1 MRIFPNYIILTKFRQ
16 WEGREEGVYQFGSGV
31 KFINI
36 GDSLQKKGIYYI
48 VINFC
53 FMTNLFHEV
62 KCSLSIMAG
71 NRELSFWC
79 GQYMVT
85 CEDRR
90 SYILP

>member
-1 MRIFPNYIILTKFRQ
+1 MGGK
-16 WEGREEGVYQFGSGV
+16 GGGSLPVRVWGQIHQHWRFFA
-31 KFINI
+31 K
-36 GDSLQKKGIYYI
+36 KKGIYYI

-71 NRELSFWC
+71 NKELSFWC

-85 CEDRR
+85 CEDGR